1 MEVIHELH
9 LGSHKLR
16 YVLIYICHLNDTA
29 AILDFSPSYYD
40 GMLLSSYIAKLSHLL
55 QYMTLNRMK
64 NLAFGGHFGFSLPT
78 HLAHVE
84 EMEVLWIMAQEGLLD
99 ISRKIQL
106 TLFFF

>member
-1 MEVIHELH
+1 M
-9 LGSHKLR
+9 
-16 YVLIYICHLNDTA
+16 LIYICHFNDTA
-29 AILDFSPSYYD
+29 AILDSPPSYYD

-55 QYMTLNRMK
+55 QYMTINRMT

-84 EMEVLWIMAQEGLLD
+84 EMEVLWIMAQEGLLN

-106 TLFFF
+106 SLFFSRLTFITPGL